1 MLGSGAQGV
10 IVLSLTAGG
19 TRPAEHPAGSRGCG
33 RRGAAGPAPQPSCRR
48 RLRPTGL
55 SSLGGPGVAGVTG
68 GGPAMGGG
76 RTCWFS
82 LCAKH
87 LEIVLLSLDSG
98 VKDFAADTARRDRAQ
113 EPRRGDPRGGTRG
126 SSPQRPPWSPLC
138 SRRLGGDRG
147 PERARVARRG
157 GGGRRIRPGTP
168 PTRGRPAGSWFL
180 RLLCERVCPQLDG
193 TGIEGASQAGL
204 ALRAP
209 RALGCGPPATLRAPG
224 RSGPRASVSSL
235 ATRGKGHRSFPL
247 VIGGWRETR
256 LAWRTP
262 SAR

>member
-1 MLGSGAQGV
+1 MWTPRGRGAGASAQ
-10 IVLSLTAGG
+10 LQTPPSARWAFL
-19 TRPAEHPAGSRGCG
+19 SRG
-33 RRGAAGPAPQPSCRR
+33 AWS
-48 RLRPTGL
+48 
-55 SSLGGPGVAGVTG
+55 
-68 GGPAMGGG
+68 
-76 RTCWFS
+76 
-82 LCAKH
+82 
-87 LEIVLLSLDSG
+87 
-98 VKDFAADTARRDRAQ
+98 
-113 EPRRGDPRGGTRG
+113 RRGDRRRSSDGRWTDMLVFTLCQTPRNSSALSGQRSKGLRCRHSTKGPCPRAAARGPAGRPATDACAGRAVGPGTRG

-138 SRRLGGDRG
+138 SRRLGGDQG

-209 RALGCGPPATLRAPG
+209 RALGCGPPATLGAPG

>member
-1 MLGSGAQGV
+1 M

-19 TRPAEHPAGSRGCG
+19 TRPAEHPAGGRGCG

-48 RLRPTGL
+48 RLRPAGL

-113 EPRRGDPRGGTRG
+113 EPRRGDPRGARPRTPVRG
-126 SSPQRPPWSPLC
+126 GLSARG
-138 SRRLGGDRG
+138 RGG
-147 PERARVARRG
+147 AAHSARRG
-157 GGGRRIRPGTP
+157 PRFALADYGEIEARSAHAWPGREVVGKESAPERHRHAAGP
-168 PTRGRPAGSWFL
+168 RGRGSCGYCANVFVRSWTEPA
-180 RLLCERVCPQLDG
+180 
-193 TGIEGASQAGL
+193 
-204 ALRAP
+204 
-209 RALGCGPPATLRAPG
+209 
-224 RSGPRASVSSL
+224 
-235 ATRGKGHRSFPL
+235 
-247 VIGGWRETR
+247 
-256 LAWRTP
+256 
-262 SAR
+262 